1 MKEVAIWLVNKQPSL
16 SRATWRQYRSAL
28 ICFFEESVENA
39 SFETDRKDA
48 TALLLSIDCSKCQLH
63 GVNTSSKKQKKIS
76 EAEQEK
82 LVTYFVDT
90 PAIRHSLTTL
100 AWLLSGIYTGLR
112 PSEWRFAQLTTNSA
126 GANELQVRN
135 AKNTNGRSHG
145 PTRTLCLNN
154 MTEAELT
161 IIRLHLANVASA
173 LDAEINALATNAGF
187 ENLYHHCRDRL
198 YIANRTLWPQR
209 TKFISLYSARHQFSA
224 DAKKTG
230 LSKTAIA
237 AIMGHASQETAGTHY
252 GRRVSGRGGGL
263 RVSAN
268 QADIARVQQ
277 LNAHR
282 SETERGDNRP
292 HM

>member
-1 MKEVAIWLVNKQPSL
+1 M
-16 SRATWRQYRSAL
+16 
-28 ICFFEESVENA
+28 
-39 SFETDRKDA
+39 
-48 TALLLSIDCSKCQLH
+48 ALLRSIDCSECQLH
-63 GVNTSSKKQKKIS
+63 GVNTSGKKQKKIS
-76 EAEQEK
+76 QAEQEK
-82 LVTYFVDT
+82 LMTYFVDT
-90 PAIRHSLTTL
+90 PDIRNSLATL
-100 AWLLSGIYTGLR
+100 AWLLSGIWTGLR
-112 PSEWRFAQLTTNSA
+112 PSEWQFAQLTTNSA

-145 PTRTLCLNN
+145 ATRTLCLSN

-173 LDAEINALATNAGF
+173 LDTEINALATNTGF

-198 YIANRTLWPQR
+198 YIANRTLWPQKA
-209 TKFISLYSARHQFSA
+209 KFISLYSARHQFSA

-237 AIMGHASQETAGTHY
+237 ALLGHASQETAGTHY
-252 GRRVSGRGGGL
+252 GRRVSGRGGL
-263 RVSAN
+263 KVSAHE
-268 QADIARVQQ
+268 ADIARVQQ

-292 HM
+292 HL